1 MAEAEA
7 RLVGTFEEWQDLG
20 DGKDSL
26 SYIHKAAQ
34 LLASDLVQL
43 LAHNRELRQR
53 LQSEGNRLSLSLV
66 IRLNN
71 SEELEK
77 KRSPELKPSLN

>member
-20 DGKDSL
+20 NGKDSL
-26 SYIHKAAQ
+26 SYIHAAAQ
-34 LLASDLVQL
+34 LLANDLVQL

-53 LQSEGNRLSLSLV
+53 LQAEGNRLSLSLV
-66 IRLNN
+66 IKLNN
-71 SEELEK
+71 QDEPAK
-77 KRSPELKPSLN
+77 KTSIGLNASLN